1 MRAIF
6 KHKFLITATALA
18 VAAFAGGAYAAT
30 QSRTGSRQA
39 FLNDVAKRL
48 NVTPQQLSA
57 ALKAAS
63 LDRLDAAVKAGVLT
77 QAQADRIRQ
86 RIQQGGTAPLLFGP
100 GELAPGGVGQA
111 PGRPGLAP
119 DGAPGIAPGGAP
131 GIAPDG
137 APGLAPN
144 RGPGLAPNG
153 PVGPGGLAPRGLLR
167 GSRRFGSH
175 APLAAAAEYLG
186 LTDAQLLSD
195 LGSGKSLAQVAKT
208 RGKSVAGLEQTMV
221 AAIKS
226 RLDQAVS
233 AGQITKAQ
241 EQKVLSRLAA
251 RINRRVNRAGM
262 RDVRPARDAGYPGPP
277 PGSPAP
283 PAGYPAPPPGY
294 AAPPPGSP
302 APPAGYPAPPGA
314 PQRPA

>member
-6 KHKFLITATALA
+6 KHKFLISATALA

-39 FLNDVAKRL
+39 FFDDVAKRL
-48 NVTPQQLSA
+48 NVTPQQLSS

-63 LDRLDAAVKAGVLT
+63 LDRLDSAVKAGVLT

-100 GELAPGGVGQA
+100 GELAPGQ
-111 PGRPGLAP
+111 
-119 DGAPGIAPGGAP
+119 PGIAPDGAP

-137 APGLAPN
+137 AP
-144 RGPGLAPNG
+144 RLAPNG

-175 APLAAAAEYLG
+175 APLAAAAQYLG

-195 LGSGKSLAQVAKT
+195 LGSGKSLAQLAKA
-208 RGKSVAGLEQTMV
+208 RGKSVAGLEQAMV

-241 EQKVLSRLAA
+241 EHKVLSRLAT
-251 RINRRVNRAGM
+251 RINRRVNRAGI
-262 RDVRPARDAGYPGPP
+262 RDARPTRDAGYPARP
-277 PGSPAP
+277 PGS
-283 PAGYPAPPPGY
+283 PAPPPGY

-314 PQRPA
+314 PQPPA

>member
-6 KHKFLITATALA
+6 KHKLLISATALA
-18 VAAFAGGAYAAT
+18 VVAFAGGAYAAT

-48 NVTPQQLSA
+48 NVTPQQLRS
-57 ALKAAS
+57 ALKAAA
-63 LDRLDAAVKAGVLT
+63 LDRLDAAVKAGLLT

-86 RIQQGGTAPLLFGP
+86 RIQRGGTASLLFGP
-100 GELAPGGVGQA
+100 RELAPGGVGQA
-111 PGRPGLAP
+111 PDR
-119 DGAPGIAPGGAP
+119 P

-137 APGLAPN
+137 APGIPPNGAPGIAPN
-144 RGPGLAPNG
+144 GGPGLAPNG
-153 PVGPGGLAPRGLLR
+153 PVGPGGPAPRGLFR

-175 APLAAAAEYLG
+175 APLAAAAQYLG

-195 LGSGKSLAQVAKT
+195 LSSGKSLAQVAKA

-221 AAIKS
+221 AAIRS

-251 RINRRVNRAGM
+251 RINRRVNRAGI
-262 RDVRPARDAGYPGPP
+262 RDLRPARDAGYPGPP
-277 PGSPAP
+277 PG
-283 PAGYPAPPPGY
+283 YPAPPPGS
-294 AAPPPGSP
+294 AAPPAGSP
-302 APPAGYPAPPGA
+302 APPGPPQPPA
-314 PQRPA
+314 